1 MWLLLCGSW
10 IVKLGCGMVLRSRG
24 DFFDRGAVEKA
35 IRGMLEGEEGKLAQA
50 RMSHLNGVV
59 YEAVR
64 TPSGSSMRNI
74 HQYVDA
80 LRALDVQLN
89 GLIG

>member
-1 MWLLLCGSW
+1 MPLT
-10 IVKLGCGMVLRSRG
+10 SRG
-24 DFFDRGAVEKA
+24 KCFDRGAIENA
-35 IRGMLEGEEGKLAQA
+35 IRGMLEGEEGKLARA

-59 YEAVR
+59 YEAVT

-80 LRALDVQLN
+80 LCALDVQLN
-89 GLIG
+89 GLVS